1 MPEKSF
7 ELRRGSSNRKL
18 SYRES
23 TVMKHFIKS
32 YDKSIK
38 ILQNSAICKRD
49 PTKQNVI
56 EKYEEVSGDDFLEMI
71 K

>member
-49 PTKQNVI
+49 PTK
-56 EKYEEVSGDDFLEMI
+56 
-71 K
+71 